1 MLIIPEQNGTESV
14 AVDTLQTGVLAA
26 NLLPYD

>member
-1 MLIIPEQNGTESV
+1 MLIIPEQNWTESI
-14 AVDTLQTGVLAA
+14 AVDILQMGVLAA